1 MNRLARIAGIL
12 SFLLYLSSGTPGVAM
27 PVDLTVM
34 TQNVY
39 IGANGD
45 PVLASPSPETIAAA
59 LDSIAKNNFQA
70 RAGAIAT
77 EAAGAGGPLLIGLQE
92 ADIIGTPTGTLN
104 YTQILLDQL
113 AARGL
118 HYVIAGSH
126 TGFNVAANGLSL
138 SDHDVVLAR
147 TDVAGFTLSGSESH
161 TFLNNA
167 SLTTPLGTLP
177 LDRGYVL
184 VNATLDGIPFQFV
197 STHLETDKSI
207 GAAQANE
214 LLGAL
219 GTATQLQLMV
229 GDFNALPTDMTH
241 AEIVAAGF
249 TDVGS
254 AVGAVGATC
263 CQAADLDNPVSQL
276 SGRIDYV
283 FDRGFSSIE
292 SAFLVGDTPFEN
304 VRPRWPSDHAGVIA
318 AVDVPEPSVGALF
331 AAAVLLLGA
340 LRLGAHSSD
349 H

>member
-1 MNRLARIAGIL
+1 
-12 SFLLYLSSGTPGVAM
+12 M

-39 IGANGD
+39 IGADGD
-45 PVLASPSPETIAAA
+45 PVLASPSPETVAAA
-59 LDSIAKNNFQA
+59 LDSIAANNFPA

-92 ADIIGTPTGTLN
+92 ADIIGGPTGTLN

-118 HYVIAGSH
+118 HYVIAGAH
-126 TGFNVAANGLSL
+126 TGFNVAVNGLSL
-138 SDHDVVLAR
+138 TDRDVVLAR
-147 TDVAGFTLSGSESH
+147 TDVAGFTISGSESH

-214 LLGAL
+214 LLSAL
-219 GTATQLQLMV
+219 GTATELQLVV

-241 AEIVAAGF
+241 AEMVAAGF
-249 TDVGS
+249 IDVDS

-263 CQAADLDNPVSQL
+263 CQAADLNNPVSQL
-276 SGRIDYV
+276 SGRNRLRV
-283 FDRGFSSIE
+283 RARFLVHRFGVSRRRHAVRGCAAPMAVRSRRGDCHSRRAGAIGG
-292 SAFLVGDTPFEN
+292 SAFCRGDTPARRHEIASSQ
-304 VRPRWPSDHAGVIA
+304 PRS
-318 AVDVPEPSVGALF
+318 
-331 AAAVLLLGA
+331 
-340 LRLGAHSSD
+340 LRLGVSR
-349 H
+349 

>member
-1 MNRLARIAGIL
+1 MNRLARIAGVV
-12 SFLLYLSSGTPGVAM
+12 SFLLYLSSGTAGFAM

-39 IGANGD
+39 IGADGA

-59 LDSIAKNNFQA
+59 LASIAANNFPA
-70 RAGAIAT
+70 RAGAIAK
-77 EAAGAGGPLLIGLQE
+77 EAADAGGPLLIGLQE
-92 ADIIGTPTGTLN
+92 ADIIGAPTGTLN

-113 AARGL
+113 AAQGL

-138 SDHDVVLAR
+138 TDRDVVLAR

-161 TFLNNA
+161 TFVNNA

-184 VNATLDGIPFQFV
+184 VNAMLDGIPFQFV

-214 LLGAL
+214 LLSAL
-219 GTATQLQLMV
+219 GTATEPQLVV

-241 AEIVAAGF
+241 AEMVAAGF
-249 TDVGS
+249 IDIGS

-263 CQAADLDNPVSQL
+263 CQAPDLDNPVSQL
-276 SGRIDYV
+276 NGRIDYV
-283 FDRGFSSIE
+283 FERGFSSID
-292 SAFLVGDTPFEN
+292 SAFLVGDKPFQD
-304 VRPRWPSDHAGVIA
+304 VRPRWPSDHAGVVA
-318 AVDVPEPSVGALF
+318 TVDVPEPSAGALF
-331 AAAVLLLGA
+331 ASAILLLGA
-340 LRLGAHSSD
+340 LRLRVSR
-349 H
+349 